1 MRTALLFFAFFSL
14 PLMAELPAS
23 AYRSLQKAA
32 PELIEIRV
40 DRAKRGNWF
49 SPGEVVTATVTK
61 VTRSASKLKVGD
73 VIKIKYRHVK
83 LRGAVGPSPIPRL
96 TKKKAYPAWL
106 RKNKEGH
113 FEPAARGYSF
123 HRLDPK

>member
-1 MRTALLFFAFFSL
+1 MRTILLFLSFFSL
-14 PLMAELPAS
+14 PLLAELPAS
-23 AYRSLQKAA
+23 AYRSLQDSA
-32 PELIEIRV
+32 PDVVEIRV

-49 SPGEVVTATVTK
+49 SPGEVVTATVMK
-61 VTRSASKLKVGD
+61 ITRTGSKLKIGD

-96 TKKKAYPAWL
+96 SKKKTYPAWL

-113 FEPAARGYSF
+113 FEPAARGFSF
-123 HRLDPK
+123 HSLGKK